1 MVLLYKKKQNTKEE
15 ATYMSSIP
23 QISLFEFMKFEDLN
37 ELQELKLILENL
49 PDEELMRKL
58 EDKRK
63 NGRDDY
69 PVRAMWNSV
78 IAGVI
83 YRHESIEKLIA
94 ELGRNGQLRYVC
106 GFRKYEK
113 YKDEF
118 GRVKTRPKIP
128 NSWNYSRFLANL
140 MGEQELINKMFETS
154 VSEIVKLLPGFGKSL
169 AIDGKAIDSYA
180 NRPNKNEKVD
190 GRRDLDA
197 DTGIKKYKGI
207 NDDGTK
213 WEKVKSWFGYELH
226 LIVDAEYELPVA
238 FEVTKASASE
248 VKEGKKLIE
257 KVGKAHPEIMDRCEY
272 FLGDRGYDDTETIE
286 MLWDEYKVK
295 PVIDMRN
302 MWEDKNEV
310 RMFENRNNI
319 VGYDNFGCIYCY
331 DPVMGEKHLMG
342 FGGFEKEREAL
353 KYICPCKSNCIKCKG
368 CSKCPYYNKAIRIKL
383 EEDRR
388 RFTPVA
394 RTSYKWE
401 RIYKL
406 RTSIER
412 VNSRIDNVYGFERHF
427 IRGIKKMKLRCS
439 LALIVMLVKEIAILR
454 QWEKRRRKQAV

>member
-1 MVLLYKKKQNTKEE
+1 
-15 ATYMSSIP
+15 
-23 QISLFEFMKFEDLN
+23 
-37 ELQELKLILENL
+37 
-49 PDEELMRKL
+49 
-58 EDKRK
+58 
-63 NGRDDY
+63 
-69 PVRAMWNSV
+69 
-78 IAGVI
+78 
-83 YRHESIEKLIA
+83 
-94 ELGRNGQLRYVC
+94 
-106 GFRKYEK
+106 
-113 YKDEF
+113 
-118 GRVKTRPKIP
+118 
-128 NSWNYSRFLANL
+128 
-140 MGEQELINKMFETS
+140 
-154 VSEIVKLLPGFGKSL
+154 
-169 AIDGKAIDSYA
+169 
-180 NRPNKNEKVD
+180 
-190 GRRDLDA
+190 
-197 DTGIKKYKGI
+197 
-207 NDDGTK
+207 
-213 WEKVKSWFGYELH
+213 
-226 LIVDAEYELPVA
+226 LPVA

-257 KVGKAHPEIMDRCEY
+257 KVGKDHPEIMDRCEY

-286 MLWDEYKVK
+286 MLWDEYKIK

-342 FGGFEKEREAL
+342 FGGFEKERESL
-353 KYICPCKSNCIKCKG
+353 KYICPCKSYLIECKG

-383 EEDRR
+383 KEDPR

-394 RTSYKWE
+394 RSSYKWE

-439 LALIVMLVKEIAILR
+439 LALIVMLVKEIALLR